1 MFVQDADEMSWFKR
15 NFIQVLKRYSLN
27 NYLHGV
33 IALTLNVCVV
43 FTATPFRLLPEQAL
57 LLWALISMLASY
69 KYFALGYRK
78 PYQLFEFETIFLKSK
93 GNQAKY
99 LTMKAEE
106 PRRYYETILTLFK
119 DKYPG
124 CYFKFNV

>member
-78 PYQLFEFETIFLKSK
+78 PYQLFEFETIFLK
-93 GNQAKY
+93 
-99 LTMKAEE
+99 
-106 PRRYYETILTLFK
+106 
-119 DKYPG
+119 
-124 CYFKFNV
+124 